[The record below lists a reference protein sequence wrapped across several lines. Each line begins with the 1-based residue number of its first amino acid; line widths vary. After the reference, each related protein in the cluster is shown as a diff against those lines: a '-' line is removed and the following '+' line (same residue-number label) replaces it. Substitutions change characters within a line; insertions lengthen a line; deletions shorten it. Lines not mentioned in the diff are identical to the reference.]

1 MKDILQEIALKT
13 KDRVETQ
20 KKEIPLEKMKAQA
33 MALVKQEAQ
42 AAEGQKCAQTAEGQK
57 ESMQALPGKPE
68 TYAFYRALSAP
79 GIHLI
84 CEAKKASPSKGLIAE
99 DFPYVDIAK
108 DYEAGGASA
117 ISVLTEPF
125 YFIGSN
131 DYLKEIRAAVSIPV
145 LRKDFTVDEYQIY
158 EAKVLGA
165 HAILLICAI
174 LEEETLCKYLNLAH
188 SLGLSALVETHNP
201 EEIQM
206 ALRAGANIIGVNN
219 RNLKDFSVDITHSAD
234 LRKLV
239 PEHVVFVAE
248 SGIHSKE
255 QITELKK
262 DGVNAVLIGE
272 TFMRADDRRK
282 IVAEYAKM

>member
-13 KDRVETQ
+13 KERVETQ
-20 KKEIPLEKMKAQA
+20 KKELPLEEMKAQA
-33 MALVKQEAQ
+33 MTLVKQEAQ
-42 AAEGQKCAQTAEGQK
+42 AAEEQ
-57 ESMQALPGKPE
+57 ESADAIPGKPE
-68 TYAFYRALSAP
+68 TYAFYQALSAP

-125 YFIGSN
+125 YFLGSN

-145 LRKDFTVDEYQIY
+145 LRKDFTVDTYQIY

-165 HAILLICAI
+165 NAILLICAI
-174 LEEETLCKYLNLAH
+174 LEEETLCEYLNLAH

-272 TFMRADDRRK
+272 TFMRADDRK
-282 IVAEYAKM
+282 AIVAEYAKM

>member
-13 KDRVETQ
+13 KERVEAQ
-20 KKEIPLEKMKAQA
+20 KKEVPLEEMKAQA
-33 MALVKQEAQ
+33 MELVKQEAQ
-42 AAEGQKCAQTAEGQK
+42 AAEEQTASAG
-57 ESMQALPGKPE
+57 AVPGKPE

-125 YFIGSN
+125 YFLGSN

-145 LRKDFTVDEYQIY
+145 LRKDFTVDAYQIY

-174 LEEETLCKYLNLAH
+174 LEEETLSQYLELAH
-188 SLGLSALVETHNP
+188 SLGLSALVETHNS

-272 TFMRADDRRK
+272 TFMRADDRRA

>member
-13 KDRVETQ
+13 KERVETQ
-20 KKEIPLEKMKAQA
+20 KKELPLEEMKAQA
-33 MALVKQEAQ
+33 MTLVKQEAQ
-42 AAEGQKCAQTAEGQK
+42 AAEEQ
-57 ESMQALPGKPE
+57 ESADAIPGKPE
-68 TYAFYRALSAP
+68 TYAFYQALSAP

-125 YFIGSN
+125 YFLGSN

-145 LRKDFTVDEYQIY
+145 LRKDFTVDAYQIY

-165 HAILLICAI
+165 NAILLICAI
-174 LEEETLCKYLNLAH
+174 LEEETLCEYLNLAH

-272 TFMRADDRRK
+272 TFMRADDRK
-282 IVAEYAKM
+282 AIVAEYAKM